1 MDFQPLFVAFH
12 ESIKLKNTEENADL
26 RERRDEVLAS
36 LRQHMQARRGLTFTM
51 FNSGSYAMGTGIRPL
66 RGADYDIDVGVVFS
80 VDHAQC
86 DARDLK
92 TAVLGG
98 LPSSLGRVQWRRPCI
113 TVFRKDHHVDVG
125 VYARDRGGL
134 WLVVGKQTDPVVSW
148 QQDGIDLFIEDVRNR
163 FPSSTTDHAQFQ
175 RVIRYLKRWKDL
187 QFQGNGVKAPVGLA
201 LTVMAYHWFGP
212 RSRRGNYDDLAALT
226 GLVERIVTEFS
237 ANQSELKF
245 PRAPKDN
252 LLRKL
257 SAEQVKQMI
266 GRFADLL
273 KALQEAKSKDSIASL
288 RRAFGPDFPES

>member
-26 RERRDEVLAS
+26 RVRRDDVLAI
-36 LRQHMQARRGLTFTM
+36 LRQHMQARHRLTFTM

-80 VDHAQC
+80 VEHAQQ
-86 DARDLK
+86 DARELK
-92 TAVLGG
+92 RAVLES
-98 LPSSLGRVQWRRPCI
+98 LPSSLGRVEWRRPCI

-134 WLVVGKQTDPVVSW
+134 WLTVGKASESVVSW
-148 QQDGIDLFIEDVRNR
+148 QHDGIDLFIEDVRNR
-163 FPSSTTDHAQFQ
+163 FPSSKTDHSQFQ

-201 LTVMAYHWFGP
+201 LTVMAYQWFST
-212 RSRRGNYDDLAALT
+212 RSHRGNYDDLAALT
-226 GLVERIVTEFS
+226 GLVERIVSEFP
-237 ANQSELKF
+237 ANQTELRF

-257 SAEQVKQMI
+257 SPEQVKQMI
-266 GRFADLL
+266 GRFAELL
-273 KALQEAKSKDSIASL
+273 KGLREAKSKNSVAPL
-288 RRAFGPDFPES
+288 RRSLGVDFPEA